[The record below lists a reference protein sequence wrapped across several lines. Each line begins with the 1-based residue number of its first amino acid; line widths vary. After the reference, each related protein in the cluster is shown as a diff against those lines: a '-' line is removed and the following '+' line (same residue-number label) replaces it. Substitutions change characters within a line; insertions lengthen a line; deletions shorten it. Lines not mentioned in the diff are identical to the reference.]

1 MLTEKAQKEED
12 MKYPM
17 DNLKNI
23 VNFAFKGIENLE
35 ELSTPYRLVD
45 EMLDHYK
52 KEVIKYTLECYNYHP
67 KNLDPLVR

>member
-1 MLTEKAQKEED
+1 MLTEKAHKEED

-23 VNFAFKGIENLE
+23 VNFAFRGIENLE
-35 ELSTPYRLVD
+35 ELASPYRLVD

-52 KEVIKYTLECYNYHP
+52 KEVIKYSLECYNYHP
-67 KNLDPLVR
+67 NNLDPLVR